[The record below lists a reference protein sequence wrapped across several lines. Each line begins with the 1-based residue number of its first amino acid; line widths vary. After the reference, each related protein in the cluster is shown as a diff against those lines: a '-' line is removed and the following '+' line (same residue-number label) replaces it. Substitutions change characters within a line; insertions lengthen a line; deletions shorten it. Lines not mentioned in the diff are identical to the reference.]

1 MCIRDWINGIL
12 GKKLGMTRVLEEN
25 GAVTPVTV
33 VEAGHCSIHQIKTRV
48 IDGYDRVQV
57 GFQETKKLN
66 SPQLGH
72 LRRSGGLFRELRELP
87 VSDLEDLEVGQT
99 ITADIFTPG
108 EIIKVTGISKGR
120 GFAGGVK
127 RHGFRGGPKTHGQSD
142 RHRAPGSIGAGTYPG
157 KVFKGLKM
165 AGHMGMQQV
174 TVKGLQVVQVDQARN
189 LLLIK
194 GAVPGPQG
202 GVVAI
207 YKN

>member
-1 MCIRDWINGIL
+1 MINGIL
-12 GKKLGMTRVLEEN
+12 GKKLGMTRVFEEN

-33 VEAGHCSIHQIKTRV
+33 VEAGPCTITQIKTRV

-66 SPQLGH
+66 SPQRGH

-165 AGHMGMQQV
+165 AGPMGMQQV
-174 TVKGLQVVQVDQARN
+174 TVKGLQVVQVVQSRN

>member
-1 MCIRDWINGIL
+1 MINGIL
-12 GKKLGMTRVLEEN
+12 GKKLGMTRVFEEN

-33 VEAGHCSIHQIKTRV
+33 VEAGPCTITQIKTRV

-66 SPQLGH
+66 SPQRGH

-142 RHRAPGSIGAGTYPG
+142 RHRAPGAIGAGTYPG

>member
-1 MCIRDWINGIL
+1 MINGIL
-12 GKKLGMTRVLEEN
+12 GKKLGMTRVFEEN

-33 VEAGHCSIHQIKTRV
+33 VEAGPCTITQIKTRV

-66 SPQLGH
+66 SPQRGH

-174 TVKGLQVVQVDQARN
+174 TVKGLQVVQVVQSRN

>member
-1 MCIRDWINGIL
+1 MINGIL
-12 GKKLGMTRVLEEN
+12 GKKLGMTRVFEEN

-33 VEAGHCSIHQIKTRV
+33 VEAGPCTITQIKTRV

-66 SPQLGH
+66 SPQRGH

-174 TVKGLQVVQVDQARN
+174 TVKGLQVVQVDPARN

>member
-1 MCIRDWINGIL
+1 MINGIL
-12 GKKLGMTRVLEEN
+12 GKKLGMTRVFEEN

-33 VEAGHCSIHQIKTRV
+33 IEAGPCTITQIKTRV

-66 SPQLGH
+66 SPQRGH

>member
-1 MCIRDWINGIL
+1 
-12 GKKLGMTRVLEEN
+12 MTRIFEEN

-33 VEAGHCSIHQIKTRV
+33 VEAGPCTITQIKTRV

-66 SPQLGH
+66 SPQRGH

>member
-1 MCIRDWINGIL
+1 MINGIL
-12 GKKLGMTRVLEEN
+12 GKKLGMTRVFEEN
-25 GAVTPVTV
+25 GAVISVTV
-33 VEAGHCSIHQIKTRV
+33 VEAGPCTITQIKTRV
-48 IDGYDRVQV
+48 IDGYDKVQV

-66 SPQLGH
+66 SPQRGH
-72 LRRSGGLFRELRELP
+72 LRRSGGLFRELREMP

-99 ITADIFTPG
+99 ITADMFSPG
-108 EIIKVTGISKGR
+108 EMIKVTGISKGR

-165 AGHMGMQQV
+165 AGHMGRQQV
-174 TVKGLQVVQVDQARN
+174 TVKGLQVVQVDQDRN

-202 GVVAI
+202 GLVAI

>member
-1 MCIRDWINGIL
+1 M
-12 GKKLGMTRVLEEN
+12 
-25 GAVTPVTV
+25 PV
-33 VEAGHCSIHQIKTRV
+33 A
-48 IDGYDRVQV
+48 
-57 GFQETKKLN
+57 
-66 SPQLGH
+66 
-72 LRRSGGLFRELRELP
+72 
-87 VSDLEDLEVGQT
+87 DLEDLEGGQT
-99 ITADIFTPG
+99 ITADMVSPG
-108 EIIKVTGISKGR
+108 EMIKVTGSSKGR

-165 AGHMGMQQV
+165 AGHMGRQQV
-174 TVKGLQVVQVDQARN
+174 TVKGLQVVQVDQDRN

-202 GVVAI
+202 GLVAI

>member
-1 MCIRDWINGIL
+1 
-12 GKKLGMTRVLEEN
+12 MTRIFEEN

-33 VEAGHCSIHQIKTRV
+33 VEAGPCTITQIKTRV

-66 SPQLGH
+66 SPQRGH

-120 GFAGGVK
+120 GFASGVK

>member
-1 MCIRDWINGIL
+1 MINGIL
-12 GKKLGMTRVLEEN
+12 GKKLGMTRVFEEN

-33 VEAGHCSIHQIKTRV
+33 VEAGPCTITQIKTRV

-66 SPQLGH
+66 SPQRGH

-142 RHRAPGSIGAGTYPG
+142 RHRAPGSIAAGTYPG

>member
-1 MCIRDWINGIL
+1 MITGIL
-12 GKKLGMTRVLEEN
+12 GKKLGMTRVFEEN
-25 GAVTPVTV
+25 GTVTAVTVI
-33 VEAGHCSIHQIKTRV
+33 EAGPCTVTQIKTRV
-48 IDGYDRVQV
+48 IDGYDKVQL
-57 GFQETKKLN
+57 GFSETKKLN
-66 SPQLGH
+66 SPKRGH
-72 LRRSGGLFRELRELP
+72 LRRSGGLFRELREVP

-99 ITADIFTPG
+99 VTADMFSPG

-127 RHGFRGGPKTHGQSD
+127 RHGFHGGPKTHGQSD

-165 AGHMGMQQV
+165 AGHMGSQQV
-174 TVKGLQVVQVDQARN
+174 TVKGLQVVQVDEDRN

-202 GVVAI
+202 GLVAI

>member
-1 MCIRDWINGIL
+1 MINGIL
-12 GKKLGMTRVLEEN
+12 GKKLGMTRVFEEN

-33 VEAGHCSIHQIKTRV
+33 VEAGPCTITQIKTRV

-66 SPQLGH
+66 SPQRGH

-99 ITADIFTPG
+99 ITADIFTRG

>member
-1 MCIRDWINGIL
+1 MINGIL
-12 GKKLGMTRVLEEN
+12 GKKLGMTRVFEEN

-33 VEAGHCSIHQIKTRV
+33 VEAGPCTITQIKTRV

-66 SPQLGH
+66 SPQRGH

>member
-1 MCIRDWINGIL
+1 MINGIL
-12 GKKLGMTRVLEEN
+12 GKKLGMTRIFEEN

-33 VEAGHCSIHQIKTRV
+33 VEAGPCTITQIKTRV

-66 SPQLGH
+66 SPQRGH

>member
-1 MCIRDWINGIL
+1 MINGIL
-12 GKKLGMTRVLEEN
+12 GKKLGMTRVFEEN

-33 VEAGHCSIHQIKTRV
+33 IEAGPCTITQIKTRV

-66 SPQLGH
+66 SPQRGH

-157 KVFKGLKM
+157 KVVKRLKM

>member
-1 MCIRDWINGIL
+1 MYKR
-12 GKKLGMTRVLEEN
+12 
-25 GAVTPVTV
+25 
-33 VEAGHCSIHQIKTRV
+33 Q
-48 IDGYDRVQV
+48 
-57 GFQETKKLN
+57 
-66 SPQLGH
+66 
-72 LRRSGGLFRELRELP
+72 
-87 VSDLEDLEVGQT
+87 
-99 ITADIFTPG
+99 
-108 EIIKVTGISKGR
+108 SKGR